1 MWSAEA
7 LLPVADLKPPAGFSI
22 LREVVGVDCLKA
34 TDRHTD
40 LHLRFNI
47 GLGIGSINP
56 LDYPHNLEESL
67 YMFLLRQ
74 RSVDDLVALGT
85 HRDKANT

>member
-34 TDRHTD
+34 TDRQTD
-40 LHLRFNI
+40 LPLRFNI
-47 GLGIGSINP
+47 GLGMGSINP
-56 LDYPHNLEESL
+56 IGCPHNLEESL

-74 RSVDDLVALGT
+74 RSVDDLIALGAN
-85 HRDKANT
+85 RDEANT

>member
-7 LLPVADLKPPAGFSI
+7 LLPVEDLKPPAGFSI
-22 LREVVGVDCLKA
+22 LREVVGSDCLKA

-40 LHLRFNI
+40 LPLRFNI
-47 GLGIGSINP
+47 GLGTGSINP
-56 LDYPHNLEESL
+56 LDYTHNLEESL